1 MYVTRGVTV
10 FVCRVCHSWSYCL
23 CLCMSLVELLSLLV
37 CVTRGVSVMLA
48 MYVTMYG
55 VMFYALSPQV
65 VSTPLSLLQA
75 VDGVMSLAL
84 CPQVVSTPL
93 SLPGDRRCDVLGFVP
108 SGGKMSLA
116 LCPQVV

>member
-1 MYVTRGVTV
+1 MPSGSVYTSLLQAVDGV
-10 FVCRVCHSWSYCL
+10 
-23 CLCMSLVELLSLLV
+23 MSL
-37 CVTRGVSVMLA
+37 
-48 MYVTMYG
+48 
-55 VMFYALSPQV
+55 ALCPQV